1 MHCPLC
7 KNAILEKKSTTTGV
21 EVDHCK
27 RCGSVLLDR
36 GEIFLHLPSKQ
47 VSTFNRAIEVSVK
60 NKEKSGYNSPKT
72 GKEMY
77 NITEFPTQSSQFFV
91 DEERNILATERGMNE
106 LKQASSFNLNWAE
119 TSAPATRYIKA
130 LPNLALSS
138 TITFGALYGLV
149 AFALITISLVFEAD
163 QSTSGDDGLFVGGSL
178 LAISFVITL
187 VGFILGPFIMD
198 LQLRWLFT
206 IEWLEP
212 NQLPKS
218 LEFYLKETANKQ
230 NIKIPHMGVINDMAP
245 NAFTY
250 GHTPNNA
257 RIVITKGLFELLDDD
272 ELNSVVGH
280 EIGHAVHWDI
290 LLMSFAQ
297 MVPIFFYYIYRA
309 CIEAS
314 KNASKAGKDGAKA
327 APPLIIVAIGAYVVY
342 IIAQYLVLYFSR
354 VREYYADRFGAESVG
369 SAAALS
375 GALVKI
381 AYGLAGRRDAE
392 SRSEDENKST
402 INSIGALG
410 ISNAESGQML
420 AVTTGNS
427 ADTDYEWDG
436 KSQYEI
442 NKNSIMGAM
451 KWDLWNPWA
460 TFYELNSTHPLTA
473 KRLLHLSRQ
482 SEEFG
487 EEPYITFNLAKPESY
502 WDEFIHDIVMIFFPW
517 LLVIGFFIVPTYD
530 NPIIAPEHWLST
542 VILIFGL
549 GYLYK
554 LYFRYPTSIYPKMS
568 VETLLHQV
576 KVSDIRPI
584 PCAVKGTVRGK
595 GIPGYIFSDDLVLQD
610 DTGII
615 FLDHRQPLAIWEW
628 IWGWLRGNE
637 MVGKE
642 ITVQGWYRRSPM
654 PYIEINN
661 FTVEGKNRRSYLWI
675 FRYLTGI
682 VITLVGILMLMGL
695 I

>member
-1 MHCPLC
+1 VHCPKC
-7 KNAILEKKSTTTGV
+7 KKTILEKKSTTTGV
-21 EVDHCK
+21 ELDSCQ
-27 RCGSVLLDR
+27 RCGAVFLDR
-36 GEIFLHLPSKQ
+36 GEIFLQLPSKQ
-47 VSTFNRAIEVSVK
+47 ISVFNKAIESAIK

-77 NITEFPTQSSQFFV
+77 NITELPTESNQFYV
-91 DEERNILATERGMNE
+91 DNERNILATEKGIKQ
-106 LKQASSFNLNWAE
+106 LKENSSFRLNWAE
-119 TSAPATRYIKA
+119 MSAPATRYIKA
-130 LPNLALSS
+130 LPNLVLSS

-149 AFALITISLVFEAD
+149 ALALITISLVFEAD
-163 QSTSGDDGLFVGGSL
+163 QSTSGEGGLFVGGSL

-187 VGFILGPFIMD
+187 IGFLLGPFIMD

-212 NQLPKS
+212 NQLPKA
-218 LEFYLKETANKQ
+218 LEVYLKETSTKQ
-230 NIKIPHMGVINDMAP
+230 NINIPYMGVINDMAP

-297 MVPIFFYYIYRA
+297 MVPIFFYYVYRV
-309 CIEAS
+309 CIEAAQ
-314 KNASKAGKDGAKA
+314 NASKAGKDGAKA
-327 APPLIIVAIGAYVVY
+327 APPFIIVAIGAYLVY

-392 SRSEDENKST
+392 SRSDDENKST

-427 ADTDYEWDG
+427 TDYEWDG

-487 EEPYITFNLAKPESY
+487 EKPYITFNLSKPESY
-502 WDEFIHDIVMIFFPW
+502 WDEFLHDIVMILFPW
-517 LLVIGFFIVPTYD
+517 LLIIGFFLVPTYD
-530 NPIIAPEHWLST
+530 NPIIPPEYWFSSVVL
-542 VILIFGL
+542 LFGL

-554 LYFRYPTSIYPKMS
+554 LYFRYPTSIYPEMS
-568 VETLLHQV
+568 VDTLLQQV

-584 PCAVKGTVRGK
+584 PCTVRGTVRGK
-595 GIPGYIFSDDLVLQD
+595 GIPGYVFSDDLVLQD

-628 IWGWLRGNE
+628 IWGWMRGDS
-637 MVGKE
+637 MIGKE

-654 PYIEINN
+654 PYVEINN
-661 FTVEGKNRRSYLWI
+661 FTVEGTNRRSYLWM
-675 FRYLTGI
+675 FRYFTGI
-682 VITLVGILMLMGL
+682 VITAIGVMLFTGIL
-695 I
+695 

>member
-1 MHCPLC
+1 MECPNC
-7 KNAILEKKSTTTGV
+7 KNCNLEPKSTTKGV
-21 EVDHCK
+21 ELDTCK
-27 RCGSVLLDR
+27 RCNSVWLDR
-36 GEIFLHLPSKQ
+36 GEIFLQISSKQ
-47 VSTFNRAIEVSVK
+47 ISQFNKAIEEAVQK
-60 NKEKSGYNSPKT
+60 KEKSGYKSQNNRDMYPISNLPIDS
-72 GKEMY
+72 KE
-77 NITEFPTQSSQFFV
+77 IFV
-91 DEERNILATERGMNE
+91 DDNRGIWATERGINE
-106 LKQASSFNLNWAE
+106 LRTSSSFRLEWAE
-119 TSAPATRYIKA
+119 TSAPATRYIKR
-130 LPNLALSS
+130 LPNLVLSS
-138 TITFGALYGLV
+138 TVTFGALYGLV
-149 AFALITISLVFEAD
+149 SLALITLSLLFEAD
-163 QSTSGDDGLFVGGSL
+163 NGSGDDGLLVGGSL
-178 LAISFVITL
+178 LGISFIITII
-187 VGFILGPFIMD
+187 GFLIGPFIMD
-198 LQLRWLFT
+198 LQLRWLFK

-212 NQLPKS
+212 NQLPKA
-218 LEFYLKETANKQ
+218 LETYLKKTSTKQ
-230 NIKIPHMGVINDMAP
+230 NIIIPHMGIINDMAP

-257 RIVITKGLFELLDDD
+257 RIVITKGLFELLEED

-297 MVPIFFYYIYRA
+297 MVPIFFYYMYRV
-309 CIEAS
+309 CLEAAE
-314 KNASKAGKDGAKA
+314 KASKAGKDGAKA
-327 APPLIIVAIGAYVVY
+327 APPFIVVAIGSYIVY
-342 IIAQYLVLYFSR
+342 IIAEYLVLYFSR

-392 SRSEDENKST
+392 SRSEEENSST

-410 ISNAESGQML
+410 ISNAESGQIL
-420 AVTTGNS
+420 AVTSGNNS
-427 ADTDYEWDG
+427 DYEWDG
-436 KSQYEI
+436 KTKYDI

-482 SEEFG
+482 SEELG
-487 EEPYITFNLAKPESY
+487 EEPYITFNLAKPETY
-502 WDEFIHDIVMIFFPW
+502 WDEFLHDIIMILFPW
-517 LLVIGFFIVPTYD
+517 LLIIGFFLVPTYD
-530 NPIIAPEHWLST
+530 NPIIPPEYWFSSVVL
-542 VILIFGL
+542 LFGL

-554 LYFRYPTSIYPKMS
+554 LYFRYPNSIYPEMS
-568 VETLLHQV
+568 VDTLLQQV

-584 PCAVKGTVRGK
+584 PCTVRGTVRGK
-595 GIPGYIFSDDLVLQD
+595 GIPGYVFSDDLVLQD

-628 IWGWLRGNE
+628 IWGWMRGDS
-637 MVGKE
+637 MVGKN

-661 FTVEGKNRRSYLWI
+661 FTVEGKTRKSYLWM
-675 FRYLTGI
+675 FRYLSGV
-682 VITLVGILMLMGL
+682 VITAIGVMLFAGL

>member
-1 MHCPLC
+1 MHCPKC
-7 KNAILEKKSTTTGV
+7 KDTSFQPKSTTTGV
-21 EVDHCK
+21 ELDVCK
-27 RCGSVLLDR
+27 RCNSVWLNR

-47 VSTFNRAIEVSVK
+47 ISPFNKAIEK
-60 NKEKSGYNSPKT
+60 AIKDKEKSGYTSPKDMD
-72 GKEMY
+72 MY
-77 NITEFPTQSSQFFV
+77 NIADLPIKSNEIFV
-91 DEERNILATERGMNE
+91 DKTRGIWATDKGINE
-106 LKQASSFNLNWAE
+106 LRTKSSFRLDWAE
-119 TSAPATRYIKA
+119 TSAPATRYIRA

-149 AFALITISLVFEAD
+149 AFALITLSLLFEAD
-163 QSTSGDDGLFVGGSL
+163 QNTSGEGGILVGGSL
-178 LAISFVITL
+178 LAISFIITL
-187 VGFILGPFIMD
+187 IGFLLGPFIMD

-212 NQLPKS
+212 NQLPKA
-218 LEFYLKETANKQ
+218 LEVYLKKTSIEQ
-230 NIKIPHMGVINDMAP
+230 NINIPHMGVINDMAP

-257 RIVITKGLFELLDDD
+257 RIVITKGLFELLDEE

-297 MVPIFFYYIYRA
+297 MVPIFFYYMYRA
-309 CIEAS
+309 CLEAAE
-314 KNASKAGKDGAKA
+314 NASKAGKDGAKA
-327 APPLIIVAIGAYVVY
+327 APPFIIIAIGSYIVY
-342 IIAQYLVLYFSR
+342 IIAEYLVLYFSR

-392 SRSEDENKST
+392 SRSEEENSST

-420 AVTTGNS
+420 AVTSGNNS
-427 ADTDYEWDG
+427 DYEWDG

-473 KRLLHLSRQ
+473 KRLLHLSRH
-482 SEEFG
+482 SEELG
-487 EEPYITFNLAKPESY
+487 EEPYITFNLSKPESY
-502 WDEFIHDIVMIFFPW
+502 WDEFLHDVIMILFPW
-517 LLVIGFFIVPTYD
+517 LLIIGFFLVPTYD
-530 NPIIAPEHWLST
+530 NPIISPEYWFSSAVL
-542 VILIFGL
+542 LFGL

-554 LYFRYPTSIYPKMS
+554 LYFRYPNSIYPEMS
-568 VETLLHQV
+568 VDTLLQQV

-584 PCAVKGTVRGK
+584 PCTVRGTVRGK
-595 GIPGYIFSDDLVLQD
+595 GIPGYVFSDDLVLQD

-628 IWGWLRGNE
+628 IWGWMRGDS

-661 FTVEGKNRRSYLWI
+661 FTVEGKTRRSYLWI

-682 VITLVGILMLMGL
+682 VITAIGMMLFAGL

>member
-1 MHCPLC
+1 MQCPKC
-7 KNAILEKKSTTTGV
+7 ENRQLEKKSTTTGV
-21 EVDHCK
+21 ELDTCR
-27 RCGSVLLDR
+27 RCGSVWLDR
-36 GEIFLHLPSKQ
+36 GEIFLQLPSKQ
-47 VSTFNRAIEVSVK
+47 ISSFNKAIENAVEQ
-60 NKEKSGYNSPKT
+60 KEKSGYYSPRTK
-72 GKEMY
+72 KEMY
-77 NITEFPTQSSQFFV
+77 NIKEFPVESKQFFV
-91 DEERNILATERGMNE
+91 DDNRNIWATENGINN
-106 LKQASSFNLNWAE
+106 LKQKSSFMLNWAE
-119 TSAPATRYIKA
+119 ASAPATRYVKA
-130 LPNLALSS
+130 LPNLILSS

-149 AFALITISLVFEAD
+149 ALALITISLLFEAD
-163 QSTSGDDGLFVGGSL
+163 NSTSGEQGIFVGASL
-178 LAISFVITL
+178 LAISFVITII
-187 VGFILGPFIMD
+187 GFLLGPFIMD

-206 IEWLEP
+206 VEWQEP
-212 NQLPKS
+212 SQLPKA
-218 LEFYLKETANKQ
+218 LENYLKGISTKQ
-230 NIKIPHMGVINDMAP
+230 NIKIPYMGIINDMAP

-257 RIVITKGLFELLDDD
+257 RIVITKGLFELLEED

-309 CIEAS
+309 CIEA
-314 KNASKAGKDGAKA
+314 AHKAGKSGKDGAKA
-327 APPLIIVAIGAYVVY
+327 APPFFIIAIGSYVVY

-369 SAAALS
+369 SASALS

-381 AYGLAGRRDAE
+381 AYGLAGKRDAD
-392 SRSEDENKST
+392 SRSEEQNSST
-402 INSIGALG
+402 VNSIGALG
-410 ISNAESGQML
+410 ISNTESGQML

-427 ADTDYEWDG
+427 TNYEWDG
-436 KSQYEI
+436 KTEYDI

-482 SEEFG
+482 SEELG
-487 EEPYITFNLAKPESY
+487 EEPYITFNLSKPESY
-502 WDEFIHDIVMIFFPW
+502 WDEFIHDIIMIFFPW
-517 LLVIGFFIVPTYD
+517 LMIIGFFVVPTYD
-530 NPIIAPEHWLST
+530 NPIIHPDYWLSMGI
-542 VILIFGL
+542 ILFGL

-554 LYFRYPTSIYPKMS
+554 LYFRYPNSIYPEMS

-584 PCAVKGTVRGK
+584 PCTVKGTVRGK
-595 GIPGYIFSDDLVLQD
+595 GIPGLIFSDDLVLQD

-628 IWGWLRGNE
+628 IWGWLRGDS
-637 MVGKE
+637 MIGKE

-654 PYIEINN
+654 PYIEINK
-661 FTVEGKNRRSYLWI
+661 FTVGNKTRRSYLWI

-682 VITLVGILMLMGL
+682 VITSIGILMIAG
-695 I
+695 IV

>member
-1 MHCPLC
+1 MHCPKC
-7 KNAILEKKSTTTGV
+7 KENILEKKSTTTGV
-21 EVDHCK
+21 ELDTCR
-27 RCGSVLLDR
+27 RCGSVFLDR
-36 GEIFLHLPSKQ
+36 GEIFLQLPSKQ
-47 VSTFNRAIEVSVK
+47 ISVFNKAIESAVK
-60 NKEKSGYNSPKT
+60 EKEKSEYNSPKT
-72 GKEMY
+72 GNEMY
-77 NITEFPTQSSQFFV
+77 NITKLPTGSNQFFV
-91 DEERNILATERGMNE
+91 DNERNILATEKGINE
-106 LKQASSFNLNWAE
+106 LRENSSFRLNWAE

-130 LPNLALSS
+130 LPNLFLSS

-149 AFALITISLVFEAD
+149 ALTLITISLVFEAD
-163 QSTSGDDGLFVGGSL
+163 QSTSGEDGLFVGGSL

-187 VGFILGPFIMD
+187 IGFLLGPFIMD

-212 NQLPKS
+212 NQLPKA
-218 LEFYLKETANKQ
+218 LEVYLKETSTKQ
-230 NIKIPHMGVINDMAP
+230 NINIPYMGVINDMAP

-297 MVPIFFYYIYRA
+297 MVPIFFYYVYRA
-309 CIEAS
+309 CIEAAQ
-314 KNASKAGKDGAKA
+314 NASKAGKDGAKA
-327 APPLIIVAIGAYVVY
+327 APPFIIVAIGAYFVY

-381 AYGLAGRRDAE
+381 AYGLAGKRDAE
-392 SRSEDENKST
+392 SRSDDENKST

-427 ADTDYEWDG
+427 TDYEWDG

-487 EEPYITFNLAKPESY
+487 EKPYITFNLSKPESY
-502 WDEFIHDIVMIFFPW
+502 WDEFLHDIVMILFPW
-517 LLVIGFFIVPTYD
+517 LLIIGFFLVPTYD
-530 NPIIAPEHWLST
+530 NPIIPPEYWFSSVVL
-542 VILIFGL
+542 LFGL

-554 LYFRYPTSIYPKMS
+554 LYFRYPTSIYPEMS
-568 VETLLHQV
+568 VDTLLQQV

-584 PCAVKGTVRGK
+584 PCTVRGTVRGK

-628 IWGWLRGNE
+628 IWGWMRGDS

-661 FTVEGKNRRSYLWI
+661 FTVEGTNRRSYLWM
-675 FRYLTGI
+675 FRYFTGI
-682 VITLVGILMLMGL
+682 AITAIGVMLFAGI

>member
-1 MHCPLC
+1 MECPNC
-7 KNAILEKKSTTTGV
+7 KNCNLEPKSTTKGV
-21 EVDHCK
+21 ELDTCK
-27 RCGSVLLDR
+27 RCNSVWLDR
-36 GEIFLHLPSKQ
+36 GEIFLQISSKQ
-47 VSTFNRAIEVSVK
+47 ISQFNKAIEEAVQK
-60 NKEKSGYNSPKT
+60 KEKSGYKSQNNRDMYPISNLPIDS
-72 GKEMY
+72 KE
-77 NITEFPTQSSQFFV
+77 IFV
-91 DEERNILATERGMNE
+91 DDNRGIWATERGINE
-106 LKQASSFNLNWAE
+106 LRTSSSFRLEWAE
-119 TSAPATRYIKA
+119 TSAPATRYIKR
-130 LPNLALSS
+130 LPNLVLSS
-138 TITFGALYGLV
+138 TVTFGALYGLV
-149 AFALITISLVFEAD
+149 SLALITLSLLFEAD
-163 QSTSGDDGLFVGGSL
+163 NGSGDDGLLVGGSL
-178 LAISFVITL
+178 LGISFIITII
-187 VGFILGPFIMD
+187 GFLIGPFIMD
-198 LQLRWLFT
+198 LQLRWLFK

-212 NQLPKS
+212 NQLPKA
-218 LEFYLKETANKQ
+218 LETYLKKTSTKQ
-230 NIKIPHMGVINDMAP
+230 NIIIPHMGIINDMAP

-257 RIVITKGLFELLDDD
+257 RIVITKGLFELLEED

-297 MVPIFFYYIYRA
+297 MVPIFFYYMYRV
-309 CIEAS
+309 CLEAAE
-314 KNASKAGKDGAKA
+314 KASKAGKDGAKA
-327 APPLIIVAIGAYVVY
+327 APPIIVVAIVSYIVY
-342 IIAQYLVLYFSR
+342 IIAEYLVLYFSR

-392 SRSEDENKST
+392 SRSEEENSTT

-410 ISNAESGQML
+410 ISNAESGQIL
-420 AVTTGNS
+420 AVTSGNNS
-427 ADTDYEWDG
+427 DYEWDG
-436 KSQYEI
+436 KTKYDI

-482 SEEFG
+482 SEELG
-487 EEPYITFNLAKPESY
+487 EEPYITFNLAKPETY
-502 WDEFIHDIVMIFFPW
+502 WDEFLHDIIMILFPW
-517 LLVIGFFIVPTYD
+517 LLIIGFFLVPTYD
-530 NPIIAPEHWLST
+530 NPIIPPEYWFSSVVL
-542 VILIFGL
+542 LFGL

-554 LYFRYPTSIYPKMS
+554 LYFRYPNSIYPEMS
-568 VETLLHQV
+568 VDTLLQQV

-584 PCAVKGTVRGK
+584 PCTVRGTVRGK
-595 GIPGYIFSDDLVLQD
+595 GIPGYVFSDDLVLQD

-628 IWGWLRGNE
+628 IWGWMRGDS
-637 MVGKE
+637 MVGKN

-661 FTVEGKNRRSYLWI
+661 FTVEGKTRKSYLWM
-675 FRYLTGI
+675 FRYLTGV
-682 VITLVGILMLMGL
+682 VITAIGVMLFTGL

>member
-1 MHCPLC
+1 VHCPKC
-7 KNAILEKKSTTTGV
+7 KDTSFQPKSTTTGV
-21 EVDHCK
+21 ELDVCK
-27 RCGSVLLDR
+27 RCNSVWLNR

-47 VSTFNRAIEVSVK
+47 ISPFNKAIEK
-60 NKEKSGYNSPKT
+60 AIKDKEKSGYTSPKNMD
-72 GKEMY
+72 MY
-77 NITEFPTQSSQFFV
+77 NIADLPIKSNEIFV
-91 DEERNILATERGMNE
+91 DKTRGIWATDKGINE
-106 LKQASSFNLNWAE
+106 LRTKSSFRLDWAE
-119 TSAPATRYIKA
+119 TSAPATRYIRA

-149 AFALITISLVFEAD
+149 AFALITLSLLFEAD
-163 QSTSGDDGLFVGGSL
+163 QNTSGEGGILVGGSL
-178 LAISFVITL
+178 LAISFIITL
-187 VGFILGPFIMD
+187 IGFLLGPFIMD

-212 NQLPKS
+212 NQLPKA
-218 LEFYLKETANKQ
+218 LEVYLKKTSIEQ
-230 NIKIPHMGVINDMAP
+230 NINIPHMGVINDMAP

-257 RIVITKGLFELLDDD
+257 RIVITKGLFELLDEE

-297 MVPIFFYYIYRA
+297 MVPIFFYYMYRA
-309 CIEAS
+309 CLEAAE
-314 KNASKAGKDGAKA
+314 NASKAGKDGAKA
-327 APPLIIVAIGAYVVY
+327 APPFIIIAIGSYIVY
-342 IIAQYLVLYFSR
+342 IIAEYLVLYFSR

-392 SRSEDENKST
+392 SRSEEENSST

-420 AVTTGNS
+420 AVTSGNNS
-427 ADTDYEWDG
+427 DYEWDG

-473 KRLLHLSRQ
+473 KRLLHLSRH
-482 SEEFG
+482 SEELG
-487 EEPYITFNLAKPESY
+487 EEPYITFNLSKPESY
-502 WDEFIHDIVMIFFPW
+502 WDEFLHDVIMILFPW
-517 LLVIGFFIVPTYD
+517 LLIIGFFLVPTYD
-530 NPIIAPEHWLST
+530 NPIISPEYWFSSAVL
-542 VILIFGL
+542 LFGL

-554 LYFRYPTSIYPKMS
+554 LYFRYPNSIYPEMS
-568 VETLLHQV
+568 VDTLLQQV

-584 PCAVKGTVRGK
+584 PCTVRGTVRGK
-595 GIPGYIFSDDLVLQD
+595 GIPGYVFSDDLVLQD

-628 IWGWLRGNE
+628 IWGWMRGDS

-654 PYIEINN
+654 PYVEINN
-661 FTVEGKNRRSYLWI
+661 FTVEGTNRRSYLWI

-682 VITLVGILMLMGL
+682 VITAIGMMLFAGL

>member
-1 MHCPLC
+1 MHCPKC
-7 KNAILEKKSTTTGV
+7 KDTSFQPKSTTTGV
-21 EVDHCK
+21 ELDVCK
-27 RCGSVLLDR
+27 RCNSVWFDR

-47 VSTFNRAIEVSVK
+47 ISPFNKAIENAVK
-60 NKEKSGYNSPKT
+60 KKGKSEYKSPKNMDLYSISDLPV
-72 GKEMY
+72 KSNE
-77 NITEFPTQSSQFFV
+77 IFV
-91 DEERNILATERGMNE
+91 DANRGIWSTDKGINE
-106 LKQASSFNLNWAE
+106 LRTKSSFRLNWAE

-130 LPNLALSS
+130 LPNLVLSS

-149 AFALITISLVFEAD
+149 ALALITISLVFEAD
-163 QSTSGDDGLFVGGSL
+163 QSTSGEDGLFVGGSL

-187 VGFILGPFIMD
+187 IGFLLGPFIMD

-212 NQLPKS
+212 NQLPKA
-218 LEFYLKETANKQ
+218 LEVYLKETSTKQ
-230 NIKIPHMGVINDMAP
+230 NINIPYMGIINDMAP

-297 MVPIFFYYIYRA
+297 MVPIFFYYVYRA
-309 CIEAS
+309 CIEAAQ
-314 KNASKAGKDGAKA
+314 NASKAGKDGAKA
-327 APPLIIVAIGAYVVY
+327 APPFIIVAIGAYLVY

-381 AYGLAGRRDAE
+381 AYGLAGKRDAE
-392 SRSEDENKST
+392 SRSDDENKST

-427 ADTDYEWDG
+427 TDYEWDG

-487 EEPYITFNLAKPESY
+487 EKPYITFNLSKPESY
-502 WDEFIHDIVMIFFPW
+502 WDEFLHDIVMILFPW
-517 LLVIGFFIVPTYD
+517 LLIIGFFLVPTYD
-530 NPIIAPEHWLST
+530 NPIIPPEYWFSSVVL
-542 VILIFGL
+542 LFGL

-554 LYFRYPTSIYPKMS
+554 LYFRYPTSIYPEMS
-568 VETLLHQV
+568 VDTLLQQV

-584 PCAVKGTVRGK
+584 PCTVRGTVRGK

-628 IWGWLRGNE
+628 IWGWMRGDS

-661 FTVEGKNRRSYLWI
+661 FTVEGTNRRSYLWM
-675 FRYLTGI
+675 FRYFTGI
-682 VITLVGILMLMGL
+682 AITAIGVMLFAGI